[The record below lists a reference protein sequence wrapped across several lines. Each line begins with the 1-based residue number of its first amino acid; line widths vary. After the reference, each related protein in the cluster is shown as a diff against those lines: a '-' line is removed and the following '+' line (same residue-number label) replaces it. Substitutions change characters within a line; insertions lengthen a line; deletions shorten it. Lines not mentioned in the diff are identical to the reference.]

1 MTYGVKS
8 NKPRKRLCMG
18 SMTTMRTMS
27 KYGRQQNSDHLAE
40 CSFAKCARA
49 VLDEH
54 HWYWCWASRCSSLVQ
69 GWKPSGQFSII
80 NIYWQSRALPF
91 FSKAAGVTLYCCS
104 TQQRV
109 QKKRWLCEPNPPSL
123 CATGLHITHQ
133 CNQYQSNQS
142 TQRVFMSFD
151 NDSFLPQMQE
161 FIDNDL
167 HNRWISSPLG
177 SLGPG
182 RIPAGNRLAV
192 WYLFAVSGYKQ
203 RYLNVGDTHLKNVG
217 KLIRLYDTGPDVC
230 DAEIWLCRYEN
241 LAADVSHEHPSQV
254 SKLTNQLP
262 QWHPA
267 WVPHL
272 AFLSSHVK
280 RTAIRQVLGLSC
292 KCHHQIYRGILLLF
306 MPALA
311 TYPFHP
317 PYQK

>member
-91 FSKAAGVTLYCCS
+91 FSKAARVALYCCS

-109 QKKRWLCEPNPPSL
+109 QKKQWLCKPNPPSL
-123 CATGLHITHQ
+123 CAAGLSHTNATNINLTSRPRG
-133 CNQYQSNQS
+133 YLWVL
-142 TQRVFMSFD
+142 TMTPSFHRHR
-151 NDSFLPQMQE
+151 SSLTM
-161 FIDNDL
+161 IRI
-167 HNRWISSPLG
+167 NRWISSPLG

-192 WYLFAVSGYKQ
+192 RYLFAVSGYKQ

-230 DAEIWLCRYEN
+230 NAEIWLRRYEN

-280 RTAIRQVLGLSC
+280 RMAIRQVLGLSC

-317 PYQK
+317 PYQE